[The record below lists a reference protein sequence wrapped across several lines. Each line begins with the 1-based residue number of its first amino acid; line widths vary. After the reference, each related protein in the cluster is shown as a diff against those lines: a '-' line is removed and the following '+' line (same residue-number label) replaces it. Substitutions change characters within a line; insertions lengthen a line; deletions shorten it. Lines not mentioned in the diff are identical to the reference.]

1 MRWTILLAA
10 CGALAACADGT
21 ARPRVARTPAPTPE
35 LHFVNPPVVALDG
48 AGGVIV
54 WVRLSRP
61 FRDNEG
67 LLGEPPNVP
76 AEIRIPGTQ
85 RDIPGLYRD
94 DLRPTCYGQF
104 LYGDL
109 EGGDPAKV
117 ALVLGDERLTATVPA
132 RDWEGTRAIDERAL
146 RRLGC
151 PGDGGATRRCHGNAP
166 GRYLG
171 IGLQSATNASCR
183 TARAVMRSAGRW
195 VDSSRCYETLCVR
208 KHRMNGGYR
217 CSVDLTGEAAWQI
230 TCTRGDR
237 VVRGSTAE

>member
-10 CGALAACADGT
+10 CGARRAAT
-21 ARPRVARTPAPTPE
+21 APSGRRSRGR
-35 LHFVNPPVVALDG
+35 LSCISSNPPLVALDG

-76 AEIRIPGTQ
+76 AEIQIPGTQ

-94 DLRPTCYGQF
+94 DMHPTCYGQF

-109 EGGDPAKV
+109 EGGDPAEV
-117 ALVLGDERLTATVPA
+117 ALVLGHERLTATVPTQ
-132 RDWEGTRAIDERAL
+132 DWEGTRGIDERAL

-151 PGDGGATRRCHGNAP
+151 PEVGGATRRCHGNAP
-166 GRYLG
+166 GRYLE
-171 IGLQSATNASCR
+171 IGLQSASNVSCR

-208 KHRMNGGYR
+208 KHRTNRGYR

-237 VVRGSTAE
+237 IVRGYTAE